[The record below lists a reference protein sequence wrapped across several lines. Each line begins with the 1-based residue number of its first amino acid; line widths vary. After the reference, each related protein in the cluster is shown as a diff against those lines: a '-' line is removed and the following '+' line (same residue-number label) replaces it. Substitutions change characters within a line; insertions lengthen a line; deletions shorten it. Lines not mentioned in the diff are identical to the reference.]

1 MIDPSTRF
9 VDIHYH
15 AGVDLYQRR
24 HTTRVAGQRYAEQQ
38 GWVVAK
44 SHLGSTAAQAWE
56 ARQDGLPVSGS
67 LTLNMISGGLDVR
80 SIEQSTYQHGQDSP
94 MRLVVYLPT
103 LVDSHASTLQR
114 TPFHSR
120 MDVARLGRLRVSDE
134 SGRLR
139 PSVHEVLRAARDL
152 PVVIAT
158 GHANRAETLLLVD
171 AALAL
176 GLDRLLLT
184 HPTHPM
190 CGLSL
195 EDLASLADLPEVY
208 VEVTALDRLLGH
220 QDPLT
225 FANVARSHPRIIY
238 SSDLGQP
245 NQPNVA
251 DWLNISQCWFTEAG
265 LTDVEVAKMT
275 MSMPMSLLAN

>member
-103 LVDSHASTLQR
+103 LVDLHASTLQR

-120 MDVARLGRLRVSDE
+120 MDAARLGRLRVHRCMNSFARPATFQW
-134 SGRLR
+134 SSPPATPIALKPSSWWTQRWRL
-139 PSVHEVLRAARDL
+139 DWTGCCL
-152 PVVIAT
+152 PIP
-158 GHANRAETLLLVD
+158 
-171 AALAL
+171 
-176 GLDRLLLT
+176 
-184 HPTHPM
+184 PTR
-190 CGLSL
+190 C
-195 EDLASLADLPEVY
+195 AV
-208 VEVTALDRLLGH
+208 
-220 QDPLT
+220 
-225 FANVARSHPRIIY
+225 
-238 SSDLGQP
+238 
-245 NQPNVA
+245 
-251 DWLNISQCWFTEAG
+251 
-265 LTDVEVAKMT
+265 
-275 MSMPMSLLAN
+275 

>member
-1 MIDPSTRF
+1 MSSPARNF
-9 VDIHYH
+9 VDVHYH
-15 AGVDLYQRR
+15 AGVDLYPRR
-24 HTTRVAGQRYAEQQ
+24 HTTRAAAQRYAELC
-38 GWVVAK
+38 GWVVTK

-67 LTLNMISGGLDVR
+67 VTLNAISGGLDVR
-80 SIEQSTYQHGQDSP
+80 AIEQSVYQHGEDSP

-103 LVDSHASTLQR
+103 LVGSHASTLHR

-120 MDVARLGRLRVSDE
+120 MDVAALGRVRVSDD

-139 PSVHEVLRAARDL
+139 PEVLEVLRAARDL

-158 GHANRAETLLLVD
+158 GHAIRAEIALLVD
-171 AALAL
+171 AALEL

-184 HPTHPM
+184 HPTNPM
-190 CGLSL
+190 CGLTVP
-195 EDLASLADLPEVY
+195 DLASLAELPAVY

-220 QDPLT
+220 HDAAA
-225 FANVARSHPRIIY
+225 FAQVLAAHPRTIY

-245 NQPNVA
+245 TQPDVGE
-251 DWLNISQCWFTEAG
+251 WREMSGRWFAAAG
-265 LTDVEVAKMT
+265 LADVEVAKLTMT
-275 MSMPMSLLAN
+275 TPSRLLAL